1 MKETIKIIIAM
12 IITAFFVYQML
23 NMKYK
28 KETDD
33 LQIKYEKIILV
44 NSELQQKIKSADE
57 VYDALRKR
65 ENYLNSRVKKS
76 KLEISEQDKLIDD
89 LINIKIKYETDK
101 EKLDS
106 IKSAG
111 PNREREDLIN
121 SLKIKTNI

>member
-12 IITAFFVYQML
+12 IITASFVYQML

-28 KETDD
+28 KEVGD

-44 NSELQQKIKSADE
+44 NSELQQKINSADE
-57 VYDALRKR
+57 VYEALRKR

-76 KLEISEQDKLIDD
+76 KLEISEQDRLIDD
-89 LINIKIKYETDK
+89 LINIKVKYEADK
-101 EKLDS
+101 EKFDS
-106 IKSAG
+106 IKSVG
-111 PNREREDLIN
+111 PNRDKEDLIN

>member
-12 IITAFFVYQML
+12 IITASFVYQML

-57 VYDALRKR
+57 VYDAIKKR
-65 ENYLNSRVKKS
+65 EAYLKNRVNRS
-76 KLEISEQDKLIDD
+76 KQEISEQDKLIDG
-89 LINIKIKYETDK
+89 LISIKSKYEADK
-101 EKLDS
+101 EKIDS
-106 IKSAG
+106 LKVTG
-111 PNREREDLIN
+111 PNRDNEDLIN

>member
-12 IITAFFVYQML
+12 IITASFVYQML

-44 NSELQQKIKSADE
+44 NSELQQKIQSADE
-57 VYDALRKR
+57 VYDALKKR
-65 ENYLNSRVKKS
+65 ENYLNTRVKKS

-106 IKSAG
+106 LKSSG
-111 PNREREDLIN
+111 PNRDKEDLIK

>member
-12 IITAFFVYQML
+12 IITASFVYQML

-28 KETDD
+28 KETND

-44 NSELQQKIKSADE
+44 NSELQQKIQSADE
-57 VYDALRKR
+57 VYEALRKR
-65 ENYLNSRVKKS
+65 EDYLNSRVKKS

-106 IKSAG
+106 IKSMG
-111 PNREREDLIN
+111 PNREKEDLIN

>member
-12 IITAFFVYQML
+12 IITASFVYQML

-28 KETDD
+28 KEVGD

-44 NSELQQKIKSADE
+44 NSELQQKINSADE
-57 VYDALRKR
+57 VYEALRKR
-65 ENYLNSRVKKS
+65 ENYLNSRVRKS
-76 KLEISEQDKLIDD
+76 KLEISEQDRLIDD
-89 LINIKIKYETDK
+89 LINIKVKYEADK

-106 IKSAG
+106 IKSVG
-111 PNREREDLIN
+111 PNRDKEDLIN

>member
-1 MKETIKIIIAM
+1 M

>member
-12 IITAFFVYQML
+12 IITASFVYQML

-28 KETDD
+28 KEVGD

-44 NSELQQKIKSADE
+44 NSELQQKINSADE
-57 VYDALRKR
+57 VYEVLRKR

-76 KLEISEQDKLIDD
+76 KLEISEQDRLIDD
-89 LINIKIKYETDK
+89 LINIKVKYEADK
-101 EKLDS
+101 EKFDS
-106 IKSAG
+106 IKSVG
-111 PNREREDLIN
+111 PNRDKEDLIN

>member
-12 IITAFFVYQML
+12 IITASFVYQML

-106 IKSAG
+106 IKSMG